1 MPRYFLNIRN
11 NISFTRDEEGC
22 ELADADAARDVAVKG
37 ARSLMS
43 TEVAEQGKLDLRARI
58 EVMDEAGKIVLTFFG
73 LKLRG
78 EFVLVRVYG
87 RDDQWLLI
95 KAHDHWADP
104 KWELKTIL
112 PPKEPQPKQNKSRS
126 RKTPAYH

>member
-58 EVMDEAGKIVLTFFG
+58 EVMDEAGKIVLIVPFREALNIVDNNG
-73 LKLRG
+73 G
-78 EFVLVRVYG
+78 
-87 RDDQWLLI
+87 D
-95 KAHDHWADP
+95 AHIP
-104 KWELKTIL
+104 
-112 PPKEPQPKQNKSRS
+112 SRH
-126 RKTPAYH
+126 RHRA